1 MKTSVWALL
10 ALIACP
16 GLATA
21 QSTYICAGNGREI
34 QQLRIYELNR
44 DNRDHFHERFQDE
57 ALRIMKKY
65 NFRVLDIWESDT
77 GEKLQFVYVL
87 SWPDRAT
94 MGSSWKAGQAVL
106 QPGL

>member
-16 GLATA
+16 GFATA
-21 QSTYICAGNGREI
+21 QQSTYICAGNGREI

-44 DNRDHFHERFQDE
+44 DNRDHFHQRFQDE

-65 NFRVLDIWESDT
+65 NFRVLDIWESDYRREAAVRLRALMAGSRNH
-77 GEKLQFVYVL
+77 GE
-87 SWPDRAT
+87 
-94 MGSSWKAGQAVL
+94 
-106 QPGL
+106 

>member
-44 DNRDHFHERFQDE
+44 DNRDHFHQRFQDE

-65 NFRVLDIWESDT
+65 NFRVLDIRESDT